1 MNKLSRLML
10 PLRRAARAF
19 FHSDV
24 AFKRDEAGL
33 RLTLEGRAV
42 PPQVERAPTATELEA
57 KRQRHE
63 LKVMLVQLTE
73 VLDDM
78 PETRETM
85 RHLVFV
91 EQALAKKGLR
101 ALKKM
106 PLEVL
111 KRALDQF
118 EGLITN
124 WSPVGLANLRSK
136 MAVAVIDRETFPD
149 MTDPDGMDSMFAP
162 ERVDA
167 VIDPPRIAAAKVIEA
182 ARLAAFEDGTLE
194 RLALEFGVSRPD
206 GGPPLNSV
214 ELHGV
219 ELQGDLDSP
228 SGRALARSPGGGAGH
243 GAVAPLLLR
252 DLQAR
257 SLEP

>member
-1 MNKLSRLML
+1 MTKLSALML

-19 FHSDV
+19 FRSDV
-24 AFKRDEAGL
+24 ALKRDEAGL
-33 RLTLEGRAV
+33 RLTLEDRTV
-42 PPQVERAPTATELEA
+42 PQVARPPTAAELAAE
-57 KRQRHE
+57 RQRQE
-63 LKVMLVQLTE
+63 LKLMLSQLTE
-73 VLDDM
+73 VLDEL

-91 EQALAKKGLR
+91 EQALQKKGLR

-124 WSPVGLANLRSK
+124 WSPDGLANLRSK

-149 MTDPDGMDSMFAP
+149 MTEPDGMDSMFDP

-167 VIDPPRIAAAKVIEA
+167 VIDPPRVAAARVIEA
-182 ARLAAFEDGTLE
+182 ARQSAFEDSTIE
-194 RLALEFGVSRPD
+194 RLALEFGVARP
-206 GGPPLNSV
+206 GGSPVS
-214 ELHGV
+214 GSV

-228 SGRALARSPGGGAGH
+228 SGRALARSSGGGSGGGGCVAE
-243 GAVAPLLLR
+243 APLQLR
-252 DLQAR
+252 DMHAR
-257 SLEP
+257 RLEP